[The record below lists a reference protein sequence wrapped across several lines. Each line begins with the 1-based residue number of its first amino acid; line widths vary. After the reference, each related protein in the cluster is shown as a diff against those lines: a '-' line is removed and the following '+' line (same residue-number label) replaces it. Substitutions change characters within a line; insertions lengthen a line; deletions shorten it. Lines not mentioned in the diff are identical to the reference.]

1 MHFGP
6 KITKTTTLLML

>member
-6 KITKTTTLLML
+6 KITKTTTLLMF